1 MKDQLDGDLPKD
13 VLYDQRE
20 VNFVEAEDD
29 GQTKAGMGTSK
40 SGKELMCSLIMKQKK
55 DALMPPPGTPHPEL
69 EDSARKSGR

>member
-1 MKDQLDGDLPKD
+1 MAKENEDRLDGDLPKD

-40 SGKELMCSLIMKQKK
+40 SGKEFNVFFDHEAEERCANAASR
-55 DALMPPPGTPHPEL
+55 DAT
-69 EDSARKSGR
+69 S